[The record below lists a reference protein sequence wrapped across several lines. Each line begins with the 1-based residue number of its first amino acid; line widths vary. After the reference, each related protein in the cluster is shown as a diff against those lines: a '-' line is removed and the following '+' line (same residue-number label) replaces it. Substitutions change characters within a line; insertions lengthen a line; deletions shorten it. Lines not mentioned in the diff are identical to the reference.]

1 MSIGIAGWFL
11 LLGGMLLVMGL
22 LAPFMRTVPFTP
34 AIVYLT
40 VGLILGPSL
49 FGVFHFNPFKQS
61 QLLEVLTEVA
71 VLVALFSA
79 GIKMPAP
86 VSWRRWRTPFL
97 LAFLSMAL
105 TVALI
110 AAFGY
115 YLLAMP
121 LGLAVLLGAIL
132 APTDPVLASDIQVRQ
147 PGDHDR
153 LRFNLTCEAGMN
165 DGTAFPFAML
175 GLGLLGLHEL
185 GDAGVRWVLL
195 DVLWA
200 SIGGILIGVIG
211 GIGVGWAASRLR
223 QARPD
228 WSGSDDF
235 LGLGMIGVI
244 FGLSTLV
251 GAGGFLAVFF
261 AAVAL
266 RQTELRLA
274 GLVPL
279 ASQDGDEAG
288 AVEPPQVGIGAL
300 VYKEHLERLSEVAL
314 VLLLGGMLFMD
325 SWSWAAV
332 GLALFVFF
340 VVRPLSVLA
349 GLGLTRTP
357 MRMRLMVGWFGVRG
371 IGSMYYLMYA
381 INQGLPQEMS
391 LQLIHLTLVVVTLSI
406 VLHGISAKPLIRR
419 FWRDSDTMLRESGA
433 MQRA

>member
-22 LAPFMRTVPFTP
+22 LAPFMRAVPFTP

-61 QLLEVLTEVA
+61 ELLEVLTEVA

-185 GDAGVRWVLL
+185 GDAGLRWMLL

-200 SIGGILIGVIG
+200 SVGGIVIGVIG

-274 GLVPL
+274 GLVPV
-279 ASQDGDEAG
+279 ASHNGEETSAI
-288 AVEPPQVGIGAL
+288 EPPQVGIGAL

-314 VLLLGGMLFMD
+314 VLLLGGMLFVD

-357 MRMRLMVGWFGVRG
+357 TRMRLMVGWFGVRG
-371 IGSMYYLMYA
+371 IGSLYYLMYA
-381 INQGLPQEMS
+381 INQGLPEDMA
-391 LQLIHLTLVVVTLSI
+391 LELIHLTLVVVTLSI
-406 VLHGISAKPLIRR
+406 VLHGASAKPLIRR
-419 FWRDSDTMLRESGA
+419 YWRDSDDAEHGSAVG
-433 MQRA
+433 QRM

>member
-22 LAPFMRTVPFTP
+22 LAPFMRTMAFTP
-34 AIVYLT
+34 AIFYLT
-40 VGLILGPSL
+40 VGLILGPSV
-49 FGVFHFNPFKQS
+49 FGMFHFNPFKQS
-61 QLLEVLTEVA
+61 QLLEVLTEAA
-71 VLVALFSA
+71 VLIALFSA

-110 AAFGY
+110 AGFGY
-115 YLLAMP
+115 YVLAMP

-185 GDAGVRWVLL
+185 GDIGMRWVLF

-274 GLVPL
+274 GLLPTVTEEK
-279 ASQDGDEAG
+279 DEVSAI
-288 AVEPPQVGIGAL
+288 ESPQVGIGAL

-314 VLLLGGMLFMD
+314 VLLLGGMLFLN
-325 SWSWAAV
+325 SWSWAAL

-340 VVRPLSVLA
+340 IVRPLSVLA

-357 MRMRLMVGWFGVRG
+357 MRMRMMVGWFGVRG
-371 IGSMYYLMYA
+371 IGSLYYLMYA
-381 INQGLPQEMS
+381 INQGLPEDMA
-391 LQLIHLTLVVVTLSI
+391 LELIHLTLVVVTLSI
-406 VLHGISAKPLIRR
+406 VLHGVSAKPLIRR
-419 FWRDSDTMLRESGA
+419 YWRDSDGA
-433 MQRA
+433 DHTEALQRA